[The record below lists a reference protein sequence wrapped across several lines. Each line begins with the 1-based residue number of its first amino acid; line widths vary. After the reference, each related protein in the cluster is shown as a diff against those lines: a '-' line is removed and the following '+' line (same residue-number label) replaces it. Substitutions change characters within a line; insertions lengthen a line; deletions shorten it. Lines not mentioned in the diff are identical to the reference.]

1 VKAAG
6 FPLFTDFSQ
15 PMHHFNYIGQ
25 SLHCESVDL
34 AAVAQLYGTP
44 TYVYSAATI
53 ADNYTRLT
61 RGFAG
66 LDLQI
71 CDAMKANSNLA
82 LLKHFANLGA
92 AFDLVSGGEI
102 RRVLAAGAD
111 VKRSVFAGVGKT
123 EPEIKL
129 ALESGVFSFHVESE
143 PELARIDHVAGKLG
157 VKAPVAIRINPD
169 VDAHTHAKI
178 TTGKSE
184 NKFGIP
190 LKYAGAVYEAATKF
204 KNIAI
209 KGVQMHIGSQLT
221 DIAPFVEAVMKVG
234 PFVEELKAKYGITYF
249 SIGGGIGIVYR
260 DALASGQSSWWD
272 AQAADKRPIT
282 PETYGAALLPLLK
295 PLGLKILLEP
305 GRFLVGNAG
314 VLLSRIEY
322 LKRGQG
328 RNFLILDAAMNDLV
342 RPAMYE
348 SYHEIVPLHRDTTRR
363 ALVADIVGPICESG
377 DCFAKERQLQ
387 EVGEGEYVAFM
398 SAGAYGYAMA
408 SRYNTRGMAAEVL
421 VKGSTFEL
429 VNARESFDTMIAGE
443 KIPAFLK

>member
-1 VKAAG
+1 
-6 FPLFTDFSQ
+6 
-15 PMHHFNYIGQ
+15 MHHFHYVGQ
-25 SLHCESVDL
+25 DLHCESVDL
-34 AAVAQLYGTP
+34 AAVAHLYGTP

-53 ADNYTRLT
+53 ADNVTRLVKSLN
-61 RGFAG
+61 G
-66 LDLQI
+66 LDVQL
-71 CDAMKANSNLA
+71 CYAMKANSNLA
-82 LLKHFANLGA
+82 LLRHFANLGA
-92 AFDLVSGGEI
+92 GFDLVSGGEI

-111 VKRSVFAGVGKT
+111 VRKSVFAGVGKT
-123 EPEIKL
+123 EAEIKL
-129 ALESGVFSFHVESE
+129 ALESGIFAFHVESE
-143 PELARIDHVAGKLG
+143 PELARINHVAGKLG
-157 VKAPVAIRINPD
+157 VKAPIAIRVNPD

-190 LKYAGAVYEAATKF
+190 LKYAAAAYEAATKF
-204 KNIAI
+204 KNLALT
-209 KGVQMHIGSQLT
+209 GVQMHIGSQLT
-221 DIAPFVEAVMKVG
+221 DVAPFVEAVAKVA
-234 PFVEELKAKYGITYF
+234 PFVEELKARYGISYF

-260 DALASGQSSWWD
+260 DALASGQTGWWE
-272 AQAADKRPIT
+272 AQPEDKRPIT
-282 PETYGAALLPLLK
+282 PEAYGAALTPLLQ

-314 VLLSRIEY
+314 VLLSRVEY

-348 SYHEIVPLHRDTTRR
+348 SYHEIVPLRRDTTRR

-387 EVGEGEYVAFM
+387 EVGEGEFLAFM

-408 SRYNTRGMAAEVL
+408 SRYNSRSLAAEVL

-429 VNARESFDTMIAGE
+429 VNARESFEAMVANE
-443 KIPAFLK
+443 RIPAFLK

>member
-1 VKAAG
+1 
-6 FPLFTDFSQ
+6 
-15 PMHHFNYIGQ
+15 
-25 SLHCESVDL
+25 
-34 AAVAQLYGTP
+34 
-44 TYVYSAATI
+44 
-53 ADNYTRLT
+53 
-61 RGFAG
+61 
-66 LDLQI
+66 
-71 CDAMKANSNLA
+71 
-82 LLKHFANLGA
+82 
-92 AFDLVSGGEI
+92 
-102 RRVLAAGAD
+102 
-111 VKRSVFAGVGKT
+111 
-123 EPEIKL
+123 
-129 ALESGVFSFHVESE
+129 VFSFHVESE
-143 PELARIDHVAGKLG
+143 PELARLNHVAGKLG
-157 VKAPVAIRINPD
+157 VKAPIAIRINPD

-190 LKYAGAVYEAATKF
+190 LKFADAAYEAATKF
-204 KNIAI
+204 KNIEI

-221 DIAPFVEAVMKVG
+221 DVTPFVEAVTKVT

-249 SIGGGIGIVYR
+249 SVGGGIGIVYR
-260 DALASGQSSWWD
+260 DALASGQPSWWEG
-272 AQAADKRPIT
+272 QAADNRPIT
-282 PETYGAALLPLLK
+282 PEAYGAALVPLLK

-314 VLLSRIEY
+314 VLLSRVEY

-328 RNFLILDAAMNDLV
+328 RNFLIVDAAMNDLV

-348 SYHEIVPLHRDTTRR
+348 SYHEIVPLRRDTTRR

-408 SRYNTRGMAAEVL
+408 SRYNTRSMPAEVL

-429 VNARESFDTMIAGE
+429 INARESFDTMIAGE
-443 KIPAFLK
+443 RIPAFLG